1 MSNSNSAVVGAA
13 YRYSGNSRE
22 RMTLLLKK
30 SLKISQ
36 EWYIQTEF
44 HVVLKVENGMKD
56 ITGGIIYVCLLTM
69 MEKTGTQNGSIPLH

>member
-1 MSNSNSAVVGAA
+1 MPDTLACKAQNTLCKCCKRPALWEVIEKDRFMSNSNSAVVGAA

-36 EWYIQTEF
+36 E
-44 HVVLKVENGMKD
+44 
-56 ITGGIIYVCLLTM
+56 
-69 MEKTGTQNGSIPLH
+69 